1 MTWVRYGCN
10 LYSYNKNIK
19 PTIQFGSSL
28 ICVKNGA
35 EKIVKRKVWPCHLH
49 CASLC
54 QTPEKPANLAL
65 PKIIFFPKQEHK
77 TVKSQ
82 SVLTTVCD
90 CFIVVGNIYID
101 YLEIWIEYFVCSEW
115 LNNCKIQYLRWTS
128 WTQVCVFCCR
138 WIRRGKKDLLYNTKT
153 EMALNKSN

>member
-1 MTWVRYGCN
+1 MGAIYTVTIN
-10 LYSYNKNIK
+10 LK

-28 ICVKNGA
+28 IYLCEEGA
-35 EKIVKRKVWPCHLH
+35 GKIVKRKVWPCRLH

-65 PKIIFFPKQEHK
+65 LKIIFFPKQEHK

-82 SVLTTVCD
+82 FVLTTVCD

-101 YLEIWIEYFVCSEW
+101 YLEIWI
-115 LNNCKIQYLRWTS
+115 
-128 WTQVCVFCCR
+128 
-138 WIRRGKKDLLYNTKT
+138 
-153 EMALNKSN
+153 